1 VHLKNRYTLSYI
13 SWKVDGLFLHIDID
27 SFFASA
33 ERSVDHRLKGI
44 PIAVGS
50 RSNLE
55 IFNKKRTHIKLMNDN
70 SGAFVTPVF
79 YSDKKMKSRRNEE
92 KTFESYFVDEI
103 EGRKKIRGIVTTA
116 SYEAR
121 ACGVKTAMPIAQ
133 ALQLCPEM
141 TVIPSN
147 YPLYHKL
154 SHKIHAFMLAH
165 IPKVEQYSIDEFFGD
180 LSGWIKD
187 EEVYVFARELQAKM
201 LEHFDIPVSIGIS
214 KAKWIAKLAT
224 ESAKPYGVYEVK
236 DIDAYIEHI
245 PIKEFPGIG
254 KGFQNRLGE
263 HYISTLGDVKRHKA
277 LLESWKKPGIQ
288 LYGRV
293 TGTDHESIS
302 SRGERKSIGIS
313 RTFDAIYDSDE
324 IKRRIMIMARHII
337 YMVMAIEVNPTSYYL
352 KIGYEYGVKVK
363 KTLTVD
369 RVFSERLFKSML
381 AKMYDE
387 IVPLNKGAVKLTLNV
402 SNFSAQHK
410 KTLSL
415 MDFDEDIDDHKLSE
429 EIQKLRERFG
439 LDIIK
444 TGDEL

>member
-1 VHLKNRYTLSYI
+1 
-13 SWKVDGLFLHIDID
+13 LFLHIDID

-33 ERSVDHRLKGI
+33 ERSVNDALKGI

-79 YSDKKMKSRRNEE
+79 YSDKKMKSRRNED

-103 EGRKKIRGIVTTA
+103 DGRKKIRGIVTTA

-133 ALQLCPEM
+133 ALQLCPKM
-141 TVIPSN
+141 TVVPSN

-180 LSGWIKD
+180 VSGWKKD
-187 EEVYVFARELQAKM
+187 EEVYAFAKELQAKI

-236 DIDAYIEHI
+236 DIDAYIEDI
-245 PIKEFPGIG
+245 PIKKFPGIG
-254 KGFQNRLGE
+254 KGFQKRLGE
-263 HYISTLGDVKRHKA
+263 HYISTLGDVKRHKT
-277 LLESWKKPGIQ
+277 LFESWKKPGIQ

-293 TGTDHESIS
+293 TGTDNEGIS

-313 RTFDAIYDSDE
+313 RTFDAIHDADE

-369 RVFSERLFKSML
+369 RVFSETLFKSIL
-381 AKMYDE
+381 SEMYNE
-387 IVPLNKGAVKLTLNV
+387 IVQVNKGAIKLTLNV
-402 SNFSAQHK
+402 SNFSSLNL

-415 MDFDEDIDDHKLSE
+415 IEFHDDSKEKELHKN
-429 EIQKLRERFG
+429 IHDLRSRFG

-444 TGDEL
+444 TGNEL

>member
-1 VHLKNRYTLSYI
+1 M
-13 SWKVDGLFLHIDID
+13 FLHIDID

-33 ERSVDHRLKGI
+33 ERSMNSSLKGI
-44 PIAVGS
+44 PMAVGS

-55 IFNKKRTHIKLMNDN
+55 IFNKKRTYIKLMNDN
-70 SGAFVTPVF
+70 TGAFVTPVF
-79 YSDKKMKSRRNEE
+79 YSDKK
-92 KTFESYFVDEI
+92 KTFESYFVDET
-103 EGRKKIRGIVTTA
+103 EGRKKVRGIVTTA

-133 ALQLCPEM
+133 ALQLCPQM
-141 TVIPSN
+141 TVVPSN

-154 SHKIHAFMLAH
+154 SHQIHAFMLAH

-180 LSGWIKD
+180 VSGWKTD
-187 EEVYVFARELQAKM
+187 EEVYVFAKELQAKI

-224 ESAKPYGVYEVK
+224 ESAKPYGVFEVK
-236 DIDAYIEHI
+236 DIDAYIEDI
-245 PIKEFPGIG
+245 PIKKFPGIG
-254 KGFQNRLGE
+254 KGFQKRLGE

-277 LLESWKKPGIQ
+277 LFESWKKPGIQ
-288 LYGRV
+288 LYARV
-293 TGTDHESIS
+293 TGTDHEGIS
-302 SRGERKSIGIS
+302 VQGERKSIGIS
-313 RTFDAIYDSDE
+313 RTFDAILDTDE

-352 KIGYEYGVKVK
+352 KIGYEYGVKAK
-363 KTLTVD
+363 KTLTVN
-369 RVFSERLFKSML
+369 RMFSETLFKSIL
-381 AKMYDE
+381 TKMYEE
-387 IVPLNKGAVKLTLNV
+387 IVLVDKGAIKLTLNV
-402 SNFSAQHK
+402 SNFSTQQK
-410 KTLSL
+410 KTFSL
-415 MDFDEDIDDHKLSE
+415 MDLDEDMENHILSK

>member
-1 VHLKNRYTLSYI
+1 
-13 SWKVDGLFLHIDID
+13 
-27 SFFASA
+27 
-33 ERSVDHRLKGI
+33 
-44 PIAVGS
+44 
-50 RSNLE
+50 
-55 IFNKKRTHIKLMNDN
+55 MNDN
-70 SGAFVTPVF
+70 SGAFVAPVF
-79 YSDKKMKSRRNEE
+79 YSDKKIQSRRKED

-121 ACGVKTAMPIAQ
+121 LRGVKTAMPIAQ

-141 TVIPSN
+141 TVVPSN

-180 LSGWIKD
+180 VSGWKKD
-187 EEVYVFARELQAKM
+187 EEVYAFARDLQAKI

-236 DIDAYIEHI
+236 DIDAYIENI
-245 PIKEFPGIG
+245 PIKAFPGIG
-254 KGFQNRLGE
+254 KGFQKRLE
-263 HYISTLGDVKRHKA
+263 AHYISTLGDIKRHKR
-277 LLESWKKPGIQ
+277 LLDSWKKPGIQ
-288 LYGRV
+288 LYRRV
-293 TGTDHESIS
+293 TGTDNEGIS

-313 RTFDAIYDSDE
+313 RTFDAIHDNDE

-337 YMVMAIEVNPTSYYL
+337 YMVMAMEVNPTSYYL
-352 KIGYEYGVKVK
+352 KIGYAYGVKVK

-369 RVFSERLFKSML
+369 RVFSETLFKSML
-381 AKMYDE
+381 SEMYEE
-387 IVPLNKGAVKLTLNV
+387 IAQGNKGAIKLTLNV
-402 SNFSAQHK
+402 SNFTSLNL

-415 MDFDEDIDDHKLSE
+415 IDFHDDSKEKKLHQN
-429 EIQKLRERFG
+429 IHALRTRFG

-444 TGDEL
+444 TGNEF

>member
-1 VHLKNRYTLSYI
+1 MGGDHL
-13 SWKVDGLFLHIDID
+13 LFLHIDID

-33 ERSVDHRLKGI
+33 ERSVDQRLKGI

-55 IFNKKRTHIKLMNDN
+55 IFNKKRTYIKLMNDN

-79 YSDKKMKSRRNEE
+79 YSDKK

-103 EGRKKIRGIVTTA
+103 EGRRKIRGIVTTA

-121 ACGVKTAMPIAQ
+121 ARGVKTAMPIAQ
-133 ALQLCPEM
+133 ALQLCPNM

-180 LSGWIKD
+180 LSGWKKD
-187 EEVYVFARELQAKM
+187 EEVYAFAKELQAKI
-201 LEHFDIPVSIGIS
+201 LAHFDIPVSIGIS

-224 ESAKPYGVYEVK
+224 EAAKPYGVYEVK
-236 DIDAYIEHI
+236 NIDAYIEHI
-245 PIKEFPGIG
+245 PIKKFPGIG
-254 KGFQNRLGE
+254 KGFQKRLGE
-263 HYISTLGDVKRHKA
+263 HYISTLGDVKRHKV

-293 TGTDHESIS
+293 TGTDNEGICTQ
-302 SRGERKSIGIS
+302 GERKSIGIS
-313 RTFDAIYDSDE
+313 RTFDTIYDTNE

-369 RVFSERLFKSML
+369 RIFSETLFKSML
-381 AKMYDE
+381 TKIYEE
-387 IVPLNKGAVKLTLNV
+387 IALAQKGAVKLTLSV
-402 SNFSAQHK
+402 SNFSSLNL

-415 MDFDEDIDDHKLSE
+415 IEFNDDSKDKQLHKNIHE
-429 EIQKLRERFG
+429 LRTRFG

-444 TGDEL
+444 TGNEL